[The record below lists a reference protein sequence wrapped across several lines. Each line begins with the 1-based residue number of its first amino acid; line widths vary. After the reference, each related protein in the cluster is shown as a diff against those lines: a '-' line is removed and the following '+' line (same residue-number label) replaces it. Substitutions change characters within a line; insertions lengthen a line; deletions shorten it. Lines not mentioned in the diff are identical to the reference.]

1 MTIKEYYVGSKKY
14 YSCRIWYY
22 KNGIKKSKY
31 KQGFERK
38 KDAERWGKKEKDRLE
53 SLELG
58 ADKVKVGD
66 FLDSWIQRLEEKN
79 RLSPT
84 TLNGYKVNVRHA
96 KRYIGNQIIGKV
108 LRIDIQDMADS
119 LSAEGLKKATVKYV
133 VRTLHVA
140 FNYAIE
146 KKLRTDNPCTGIV
159 VAEDEK
165 PFEYRIYSAEHLA
178 ELIFKLREQEHWL
191 YMPVL
196 LASMRGLRRGEA
208 LGLRM
213 SDIDFEKEVAYIRNN
228 YVIVGGKVY
237 NKKVKTKKS
246 NAAIDISGFI
256 IGEIKRIK
264 EKNERE
270 GRIMQYVCEVDGQLP
285 DPTHLSRALKNF
297 QIANGLPVCRFH
309 DLRHTFAMLQLENGT
324 DLQTLKE
331 LLRHSKIAVTEIYLH
346 DDMKMKRAASAK
358 MDKILNLHCDNIV
371 TKTKKS
377 M

>member
-1 MTIKEYYVGSKKY
+1 
-14 YSCRIWYY
+14 
-22 KNGIKKSKY
+22 
-31 KQGFERK
+31 
-38 KDAERWGKKEKDRLE
+38 
-53 SLELG
+53 
-58 ADKVKVGD
+58 
-66 FLDSWIQRLEEKN
+66 
-79 RLSPT
+79 
-84 TLNGYKVNVRHA
+84 
-96 KRYIGNQIIGKV
+96 
-108 LRIDIQDMADS
+108 
-119 LSAEGLKKATVKYV
+119 
-133 VRTLHVA
+133 
-140 FNYAIE
+140 
-146 KKLRTDNPCTGIV
+146 
-159 VAEDEK
+159 
-165 PFEYRIYSAEHLA
+165 
-178 ELIFKLREQEHWL
+178 
-191 YMPVL
+191 
-196 LASMRGLRRGEA
+196 MRGLRRGEA

-246 NAAIDISGFI
+246 NAVIDISGFI

-371 TKTKKS
+371 TKSKKS
-377 M
+377 V